1 MLIGPLTSLALFGP
15 LVWLLIVSGILRL
28 AYWTSRRDVTPMQ
41 LGRHHA
47 AWAGVLA
54 LLASGFI
61 GSSHLQTLS
70 APWGVDNAALITGRS
85 LGADLVETG
94 RPFASMAAIFVIA
107 QFTGPRPRSDVRVA
121 DLAVRRVRD
130 YLPLKLT
137 VFAAVLVFAG
147 IVAIGATAA
156 LPAIVPP
163 EQPADQP
170 DGAPSFATA
179 ARVSGLHFAA
189 VAGGAHLILVLG
201 VLAALVV
208 IVRRP
213 RVPILSHVEDSI
225 LLREFINRILRLTA
239 LLSAVTLGSCLG
251 FAAMD
256 SSENVWNV
264 LRMCMVVV
272 FIATLLLMIA
282 ARPTF
287 APEEVDQQVGD
298 PSTSPGAPL
307 LPATKPLS
315 RAGLV
320 VLSGRRLGYLLWSIG
335 MAVLLV
341 VALPLSGLPTLGV
354 LCLSYL
360 AFLGFQLFTEK
371 LLIRN
376 VGPAHEP
383 GAHGGGRL
391 SASLLLPAVPTV
403 LAVVGTAVLA
413 LWLFAVPGWSP
424 GLPFSLIAYGLLI
437 AASAITLRRV
447 AGRPRLRDTPDQEDD
462 ELRGAT
468 VRRILLI
475 TQSAMLAV
483 SAFLVSDNR
492 SALAQLMHPA
502 PPGVAAHPSDTG
514 GIEGVAL
521 ALLCTAIVVAVLPA
535 RLPRHTVD
543 RITAP

>member
-1 MLIGPLTSLALFGP
+1 MLALFGP

-28 AYWTSRRDVTPMQ
+28 SYWTSRRDVTPMQ

-61 GSSHLQTLS
+61 GSSHLQALS
-70 APWGVDNAALITGRS
+70 APWGADNTALITGRS
-85 LGADLVETG
+85 LGADLVEAG

-107 QFTGPRPRSDVRVA
+107 QFTGPRPRSDVRMA
-121 DLAVRRVRD
+121 DLAVRRLRD

-137 VFAAVLVFAG
+137 VFVGVLVFAG
-147 IVAIGATAA
+147 IVAISATAA

-163 EQPADQP
+163 ERPADQP

-189 VAGGAHLILVLG
+189 VAGGAHLILLLG
-201 VLAALVV
+201 ALAALVV

-213 RVPILSHVEDSI
+213 RVPILTHVEDSI
-225 LLREFINRILRLTA
+225 LRRVFINRILRLTA
-239 LLSAVTLGSCLG
+239 LLSVITLGSCLS
-251 FAAMD
+251 FAAID
-256 SSENVWNV
+256 SSANVWNV
-264 LRMCMVVV
+264 LRLCMGVL

-298 PSTSPGAPL
+298 LSTSPGAPL
-307 LPATKPLS
+307 LPATEPLS

-320 VLSGRRLGYLLWSIG
+320 VLSGRRLGYLLWSVGI
-335 MAVLLV
+335 ATLLV
-341 VALPLSGLPTLGV
+341 VALPLGGLPTLGI

-360 AFLGFQLFTEK
+360 AFLGFQLFTEE

-376 VGPAHEP
+376 VGPVRDS
-383 GAHGGGRL
+383 GVGRGRL
-391 SASLLLPAVPTV
+391 PASLLLPAVPTV
-403 LAVVGTAVLA
+403 LAVAGTAVLA
-413 LWLFAVPGWSP
+413 LWLFAVPGRSS
-424 GLPFSLIAYGLLI
+424 GLPLSLIAYGLLI
-437 AASAITLRRV
+437 AASAVTLRRT
-447 AGRPRLRDTPDQEDD
+447 AGRPRLRDTPAQEDD

-492 SALAQLMHPA
+492 TALAQLPNPG
-502 PPGVAAHPSDTG
+502 PPGVDAYPSDTG
-514 GIEGVAL
+514 GIEGMAL
-521 ALLCTAIVVAVLPA
+521 ALLCTAIVIAVLPA
-535 RLPRHTVD
+535 RLPRHTMD
-543 RITAP
+543 RVTAP